1 MRTKSCPESDRIRY
15 NQRDIYGKCRVKTKI
30 CDSHWIQTIY
40 LHMYTSWVSMS
51 RFMKHRSP
59 FQIKWHM
66 YWSSARTFKARDR
79 TSRQSGLVFQGVAI
93 YFIKNLGKIII
104 DHLDLDLKTGSGRTT
119 SNIQHRKQENRKIVS
134 FLWIYISPLN
144 YIRATA
150 KSR

>member
-1 MRTKSCPESDRIRY
+1 
-15 NQRDIYGKCRVKTKI
+15 
-30 CDSHWIQTIY
+30 
-40 LHMYTSWVSMS
+40 
-51 RFMKHRSP
+51 
-59 FQIKWHM
+59 M
-66 YWSSARTFKARDR
+66 YWSSAQTFKARDR